1 MKYSTN
7 NDTSICTKQYFK
19 EIDLYIMCIG
29 VMGLMYSTN
38 LNTKRVAQFHWF
50 SLKEHG

>member
-29 VMGLMYSTN
+29 VMGLT
-38 LNTKRVAQFHWF
+38 API
-50 SLKEHG
+50 